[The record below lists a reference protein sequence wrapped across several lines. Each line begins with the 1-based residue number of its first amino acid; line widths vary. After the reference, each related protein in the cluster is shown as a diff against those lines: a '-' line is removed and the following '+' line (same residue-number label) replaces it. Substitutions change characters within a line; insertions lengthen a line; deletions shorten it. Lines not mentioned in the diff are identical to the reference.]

1 MTESALPRVSEQS
14 ELLLALAARCEAE
27 GPSRKLDLDI
37 SVAIDFRGVFLPLR
51 AGESYQ
57 WGAGGDEIE
66 LRSSAD
72 KRIGTLDPDQFV
84 PRWTTSLDSAV
95 TLVPEGAWRETNG
108 PRKSVNIPSPA
119 PNFWKTEVDLWRPS
133 ISIHMGWAATEALS
147 ICAAALRAR
156 AAIAGQ
162 A

>member
-1 MTESALPRVSEQS
+1 MSEFALPRVSEQS
-14 ELLLALAARCEAE
+14 ELLLALAARCEVE

-37 SVAIDFRGVFLPLR
+37 SVAIDFRGVFLPIR
-51 AGESYQ
+51 AGESYR

-95 TLVPEGAWRETNG
+95 TLFPSDRTIHACWSMCNHVQPSVQAWKHHDMSGEQDIRDVE
-108 PRKSVNIPSPA
+108 A
-119 PNFWKTEVDLWRPS
+119 KTL
-133 ISIHMGWAATEALS
+133 ALAL
-147 ICAAALRAR
+147 CAAALRAR
-156 AAIAGQ
+156 AAIVEAEGL
-162 A
+162 